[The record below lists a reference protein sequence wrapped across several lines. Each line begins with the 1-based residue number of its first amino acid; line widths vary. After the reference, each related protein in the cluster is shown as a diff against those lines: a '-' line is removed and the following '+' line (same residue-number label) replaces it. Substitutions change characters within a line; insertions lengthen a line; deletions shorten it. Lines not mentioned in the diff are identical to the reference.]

1 MGKRVVIATHGHCF
15 DGLASAA
22 MFVRLHRH
30 LEPGAEYVF
39 HAMGYG
45 PGQRGVD
52 PALLD
57 GDENVI
63 LDYRFS
69 PSPKLTWYFDHHVT
83 AFADDAE
90 RACFTAGAAGGRM
103 FHDGAYGSCTKLVAD
118 VARDR
123 FGLDASPVAELVAW
137 ADKIDSARFATAEE
151 ATSRA
156 EPVMRLRG
164 VAQIFGDSELL
175 RRFVPRLLDE
185 PLDVVARS
193 EFVEKAFAPIAARED
208 EFRDAARVAGRL
220 EGGVVTVDLADREW
234 EVAPTFVTYAL
245 FPAARY
251 SVLLTRSRAQCKLS
265 IGYNPWSGRAREHD
279 IAAICARYGGGGH
292 PVVGGVARRID
303 QLAEARRIAAEIAEE
318 LAT

>member
-30 LEPGAEYVF
+30 LAPGADYHF
-39 HAMGYG
+39 LAMGYG

-69 PSPKLTWYFDHHVT
+69 PSPRLTWYFDHHVT
-83 AFADDAE
+83 AFADDEERRAFAE
-90 RACFTAGAAGGRM
+90 GAAGGRM
-103 FHDGAYGSCTKLVAD
+103 FFDGGYGSCTKLVAD
-118 VARDR
+118 VSRER
-123 FGLDASPVAELVAW
+123 FGLDDAPVAELVAW
-137 ADKIDSARFATAEE
+137 ADKIDAARFATAAE
-151 ATSRA
+151 ATSRE
-156 EPVMRLRG
+156 EPVMRLRA
-164 VAQIFGDSELL
+164 VAQIFGDADLL

-185 PLDVVARS
+185 PLDAVATS
-193 EFVEKAFAPIAARED
+193 DFVERAFAPIAAKED
-208 EFRDAARVAGRL
+208 DFRAAAEAAGRL
-220 EGGVVTVDLADREW
+220 AGGVVTVDLADREW

-265 IGYNPWSGRAREHD
+265 IGYNPWCGAARGHD

-292 PVVGGVARRID
+292 PVVGGVSRRID
-303 QLAEARRIAAEIAEE
+303 QLPEARRIAAAIAEE
-318 LAT
+318 LAA